1 MTAVKLC
8 GIMANDNERTAD
20 GADNGNGNNDS
31 TQKVDEML
39 PNEMNRDDMPEQPGH
54 DEAQTFPPIVNAL
67 LTYVVSIMKNA
78 TNPRLVEVISK
89 YFSSDEI
96 KDAKSILCDA
106 SNVEFKNRADSQ
118 NRSVKIAHVNDIVD
132 QLRKLDRSNAI
143 PFFVVDAAGLPRINA
158 EDISYVVVN
167 EKLTDMF
174 NKMEVMNDAIAA
186 NTCRST
192 NNKQHIEK
200 MSQHNQYAKAVT
212 NTLDSDYPDVHGS
225 MTRRGAYNRQNHSM
239 PPPRG
244 PPPLQ
249 SRARSSPY
257 APVTMSGPNPR
268 SNFRMAPFVTQ
279 PNVQP
284 THDAQPNVQPTH
296 DTQPNVQPTHNA
308 QPNVQSTH
316 VAQPPTST
324 SEAVGSAS
332 ADPAVSAN
340 GDDSTSNTTRSVTE
354 SNNNN
359 EQEHAPDGGH
369 HPPGD
374 APRNDQQQDN
384 RLTSKDDQRHDLSR
398 ASSHTSLNSIDCPQN
413 NWQLQRQYRRNLSRQ
428 PPKRMEGT
436 ASVSN
441 VKGAPQG
448 TRDMFVY
455 RVTQDTSDEA
465 LLSWIRKQRVNIIDF
480 VKTSH
485 VDSKYKSFKVTFN
498 MSDYFYLYNPELW
511 PSGVCIGRYLPPKP
525 KLINRI

>member
-8 GIMANDNERTAD
+8 GIMANDNELTAD

-31 TQKVDEML
+31 TQKVDEMI

-54 DEAQTFPPIVNAL
+54 DEAQTFPPIVNAV
-67 LTYVVSIMKNA
+67 LTYVVSVMQNA

-89 YFSSDEI
+89 YFSNDEI

-106 SNVEFKNRADSQ
+106 SNVEFRNRTDSQ
-118 NRSVKIAHVNDIVD
+118 NRLAKMAHVNDIVE
-132 QLRKLDRSNAI
+132 QLRTLDRSNAI
-143 PFFVVDAAGLPRINA
+143 PFFVVDATGLAGLPRINA

-167 EKLTDMF
+167 EKLTDML

-192 NNKQHIEK
+192 NNKQRIEK

-225 MTRRGAYNRQNHSM
+225 MMRRGAYNKQNHSM

-244 PPPLQ
+244 PPPPK
-249 SRARSSPY
+249 SRARFSPY

-296 DTQPNVQPTHNA
+296 D
-308 QPNVQSTH
+308 
-316 VAQPPTST
+316 AQPPTTT
-324 SEAVGSAS
+324 SEAVDSAS
-332 ADPAVSAN
+332 ADPAESAN
-340 GDDSTSNTTRSVTE
+340 GDDSSSNITQSVTE
-354 SNNNN
+354 FNNNN
-359 EQEHAPDGGH
+359 EQRHAPDGRH

-374 APRNDQQQDN
+374 APRNNQQQDN
-384 RLTSKDDQRHDLSR
+384 RLTTKDDQRHDLSR
-398 ASSHTSLNSIDCPQN
+398 ASSHTSLNSIDGHQN
-413 NWQLQRQYRRNLSRQ
+413 NWQMQR
-428 PPKRMEGT
+428 
-436 ASVSN
+436 
-441 VKGAPQG
+441 
-448 TRDMFVY
+448 
-455 RVTQDTSDEA
+455 
-465 LLSWIRKQRVNIIDF
+465 
-480 VKTSH
+480 
-485 VDSKYKSFKVTFN
+485 
-498 MSDYFYLYNPELW
+498 
-511 PSGVCIGRYLPPKP
+511 
-525 KLINRI
+525 

>member
-1 MTAVKLC
+1 M
-8 GIMANDNERTAD
+8 
-20 GADNGNGNNDS
+20 
-31 TQKVDEML
+31 
-39 PNEMNRDDMPEQPGH
+39 H
-54 DEAQTFPPIVNAL
+54 IV
-67 LTYVVSIMKNA
+67 
-78 TNPRLVEVISK
+78 E
-89 YFSSDEI
+89 
-96 KDAKSILCDA
+96 
-106 SNVEFKNRADSQ
+106 
-118 NRSVKIAHVNDIVD
+118 
-132 QLRKLDRSNAI
+132 QLRTLDRSNAI
-143 PFFVVDAAGLPRINA
+143 PFFVVDATRLAGLPRINT

-167 EKLTDMF
+167 EKLTDML

-192 NNKQHIEK
+192 NNKQRIEK

-212 NTLDSDYPDVHGS
+212 NTLDSHYPDVHGS
-225 MTRRGAYNRQNHSM
+225 MMRRGAYNKQNHSM

-244 PPPLQ
+244 PPPPQ
-249 SRARSSPY
+249 SRARFSPY

-296 DTQPNVQPTHNA
+296 DAQPNVHPTHNA
-308 QPNVQSTH
+308 QPNVQPTH
-316 VAQPPTST
+316 DAQPPTTT
-324 SEAVGSAS
+324 SEAVDSAS
-332 ADPAVSAN
+332 ADSAESAN
-340 GDDSTSNTTRSVTE
+340 GDDSSSNITQSITE

-359 EQEHAPDGGH
+359 EQRHAPDGRQ

-374 APRNDQQQDN
+374 APRNNQQQDN
-384 RLTSKDDQRHDLSR
+384 RLTTKDDQRHDLSR
-398 ASSHTSLNSIDCPQN
+398 ASSHTSLNSIDGHQN
-413 NWQLQRQYRRNLSRQ
+413 NWQMQRQYRRNLSRQ

-455 RVTQDTSDEA
+455 IVTQDTSDEA
-465 LLSWIRKQRVNIIDF
+465 LLSWIRKQHVNFIDF

-485 VDSKYKSFKVTFN
+485 VDSKYKSFRVTFN
-498 MSDYFYLYNPELW
+498 ISDYFYLYNPELW

-525 KLINRI
+525 KLINHI